1 MVVGDFSETSNFT
14 HTIGNI
20 CIELLFFW
28 SVLTSNY
35 STGLRFF
42 ISPAPEA
49 KRLCFSADFVGI
61 IIIII
66 IIIIFFG
73 SFLFWG
79 NASHF
84 SNLYMQ
90 FSSK

>member
-42 ISPAPEA
+42 ISSAPEG
-49 KRLCFSADFVGI
+49 KRLCFLVQI
-61 IIIII
+61 
-66 IIIIFFG
+66 
-73 SFLFWG
+73 LWE
-79 NASHF
+79 
-84 SNLYMQ
+84 
-90 FSSK
+90 